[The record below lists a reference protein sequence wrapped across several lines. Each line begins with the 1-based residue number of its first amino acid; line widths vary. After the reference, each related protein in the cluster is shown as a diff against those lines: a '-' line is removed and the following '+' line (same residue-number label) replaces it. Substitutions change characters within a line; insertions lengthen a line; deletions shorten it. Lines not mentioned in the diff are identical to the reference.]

1 MPSNCLRLKVEDTI
15 LKFNKMHEEL
25 DVMPSSTSYEKLVKY
40 SCDSNEVFFILAFFT
55 SGTLPNGYS
64 LLAIGGHCA

>member
-1 MPSNCLRLKVEDTI
+1 MPSNFLQLKVEDTI

-40 SCDSNEVFFILAFFT
+40 SCDSNEVFFMLTAFFFFW
-55 SGTLPNGYS
+55 YS
-64 LLAIGGHCA
+64 P